1 MGSISLPVDTNSPVE
16 KKTIKRLYL
25 RLIPFLIISYF
36 INYIDRSNLSFAA
49 LEMNADIGLSETVF
63 GLGAG
68 LFFVTYVVFEVPS
81 NLILEKV
88 GARKWIARIM
98 ITWGIISGCMAFVHN
113 DIQFYI
119 VRILLGVAEA
129 GFFPGMLFYLSLWF
143 PAKNRASI
151 QSVLLFAVPFS
162 VTLGAPISG
171 VLLGIDA
178 FGLVGWQLMFVAE
191 AIPAV
196 LIGIATLIWLTD
208 RPEVAKWLP
217 SDEKKWLISTLAQ
230 EKALVEAN
238 SKHDANVWKAMLDW
252 RVWALIVG
260 TWGLFSINTGI
271 GTFLP
276 LIIKDLGKM
285 DNLTVTLIT
294 AIPYAVS
301 AALLIVWSRHSDKTR
316 ERGWHAA
323 GPLAVAAIGLVLSL
337 FVSDP
342 VLKLSL
348 VGLAL
353 VGLYISQPVFW
364 TLPLS
369 FVTGAAAAGVLALIN
384 GVGNIAGFVSPYVI
398 GAFKDSTGSYDG
410 GMLFVAVIAA
420 LGAMAMLLVNKFVKP
435 VEALADQAEPGREG
449 A

>member
-1 MGSISLPVDTNSPVE
+1 MGSITSPASADSAVE
-16 KKTIKRLYL
+16 KRTIKRLYL

-36 INYIDRSNLSFAA
+36 INYIDRTNLSFAA
-49 LEMNADIGLSETVF
+49 LEMNADIGLSQTAF

-68 LFFVTYVVFEVPS
+68 LFFITYVVFEVPS

-88 GARKWIARIM
+88 GARRWIARIM
-98 ITWGIISGCMAFVHN
+98 ISWGIVSGCMAFIQN

-151 QSVLLFAVPFS
+151 QSILLFAVPFS
-162 VTLGAPISG
+162 VTLGAPLSG
-171 VLLGIDA
+171 WLLGVDA

-191 AIPAV
+191 AVPAV
-196 LIGIATLIWLTD
+196 IVGLATLVWLTD

-217 SDEKKWLISTLAQ
+217 EDEKSWLISTLAK
-230 EKALVEAN
+230 EKSLVQAN
-238 SKHDANVWKAMLDW
+238 SKHGANVWKAMLDW
-252 RVWALIVG
+252 RVLALIVG

-276 LIIKDLGKM
+276 LIIKDLGKL
-285 DNLTVTLIT
+285 DNLTITLIT

-301 AALLIVWSRHSDKTR
+301 AALLIVWSWHSDKTR

-323 GPLAVAAIGLVLSL
+323 GPLAVAAIGLVVSL
-337 FVSDP
+337 LVTDP

-384 GVGNIAGFVSPYVI
+384 GLGNIAGFVSPVVI
-398 GAFKDSTGSYDG
+398 GAIKDSTGSYDG

-435 VEALADQAEPGREG
+435 VEVLSDQVAPAREG